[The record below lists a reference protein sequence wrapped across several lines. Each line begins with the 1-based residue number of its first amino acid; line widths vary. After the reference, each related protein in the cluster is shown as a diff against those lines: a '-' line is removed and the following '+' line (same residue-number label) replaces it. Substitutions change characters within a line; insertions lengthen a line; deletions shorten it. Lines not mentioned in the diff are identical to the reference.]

1 MENILDKSFLLRII
15 EELRLLYSKFN
26 SQEPIPVYTEK
37 EIDELFNCIQ
47 RIYQGY
53 LPTVEERIATA
64 LFNITKNHY
73 LSNGNK
79 RMAIIVACTLSLLET
94 PTTTPLKVTI
104 LSDLVL
110 KIADGTIANKE
121 ATIKEFNKLL

>member
-1 MENILDKSFLLRII
+1 MKSILDKSFLLRII

-26 SQEPIPVYTEK
+26 SEEPIPVYTEK

-53 LPTVEERIATA
+53 LPSAEERIATA

-94 PTTTPLKVTI
+94 PTATPLKVTI